1 MIDAPLSKRWH
12 KFSAGL
18 CKLLLDCYCVDP
30 SRRLSGWSGIR
41 KHIVHKLKF
50 FLFFVMLQS
59 SLPDC
64 QVTAELHLVAKFQ
77 WKTSLPESLMPSARW
92 QEKGALTASGKE
104 C

>member
-30 SRRLSGWSGIR
+30 SRRLSGWSDIR

-50 FLFFVMLQS
+50 F
-59 SLPDC
+59 SLLCDA
-64 QVTAELHLVAKFQ
+64 TIIF
-77 WKTSLPESLMPSARW
+77 AR
-92 QEKGALTASGKE
+92 LSGDSGMTFGG
-104 C
+104 